1 MAVESSPKNKLADS
15 KDGNGVGRGGSLRLQ
30 SLTKIFDSHDGGS
43 PVAAVDNISL
53 EIPPNQMVTL
63 LGPSGCGK
71 TTTLRI
77 IAGFEQATGGKVWL
91 EDKDITNQPA
101 NRRDMAMV
109 FQSYALFPHMSVF
122 ENVAYGLKVQKVG
135 KPELKRRVDQA
146 MQLTEL
152 SQYANRQPDQLSG
165 GQQQRVAL
173 ARAMVIEP
181 KVLLFDEP
189 LSNLDAKLREQMR
202 VELRRIQQE
211 LGVTGVY
218 VTHDQ
223 AEAMTIS
230 DLVVVMNKGRIEQA
244 APPMEIYQRPASRF
258 VAAFIGKASFL
269 PGKVRELQENLVVV
283 EALGQSW
290 RVFNLGGQLKQNQA
304 ADLVIRPEGVLLGR
318 PGEQPL
324 AGRIALMSYL
334 GPVIEYEVALNGGP
348 VLAVTVSVLGQ
359 EWLPS
364 LGEAVSVGLVET
376 ALAALPG

>member
-1 MAVESSPKNKLADS
+1 
-15 KDGNGVGRGGSLRLQ
+15 
-30 SLTKIFDSHDGGS
+30 
-43 PVAAVDNISL
+43 
-53 EIPPNQMVTL
+53 MVTL

-77 IAGFEQATGGKVWL
+77 IAGFEQATSGKVWL

-101 NRRDMAMV
+101 NRREMAMV

-122 ENVAYGLKVQKVG
+122 ENVAYGLKVQKIG
-135 KPELKRRVDQA
+135 KLELKRRVEQA

-152 SQYANRQPDQLSG
+152 SQYANRQPNQLSG

-230 DLVVVMNKGRIEQA
+230 DMVVVMNKGRIEQA
-244 APPMEIYQRPASRF
+244 APPREIYQRPASRF

-269 PGKVRELQENLVVV
+269 PGKVQELQENIAVV

-290 RVFNLGGQLKQNQA
+290 RVFNLGGQLQQGQA
-304 ADLVIRPEGVLLGR
+304 ADLVIRPEGVLLGH

-324 AGRIALMSYL
+324 AGRITLMSYL
-334 GPVIEYEVALNGGP
+334 GPVIEYEVTLNEGSS
-348 VLAVTVSVLGQ
+348 LAVTVSVLGQ
-359 EWLPS
+359 DWLPT
-364 LGEAVSVGLVET
+364 LGEAVSIGLVET

>member
-1 MAVESSPKNKLADS
+1 
-15 KDGNGVGRGGSLRLQ
+15 
-30 SLTKIFDSHDGGS
+30 
-43 PVAAVDNISL
+43 
-53 EIPPNQMVTL
+53 
-63 LGPSGCGK
+63 
-71 TTTLRI
+71 LRI
-77 IAGFEQATGGKVWL
+77 IAGFEQASSGKVWL

-101 NRRDMAMV
+101 NRREMAMV

-122 ENVAYGLKVQKVG
+122 ENIAYGLKVQKTNR
-135 KPELKRRVDQA
+135 EDLKARVAQA
-146 MQLTEL
+146 MKLTEL
-152 SQYANRQPDQLSG
+152 TQYANRQPNQLSG

-173 ARAMVIEP
+173 ARAIVIEP

-244 APPMEIYQRPASRF
+244 AAPREIYQRPASRF

-269 PGKVRELQENLVVV
+269 AGKVREVQENMVVV
-283 EALGQSW
+283 EVLGQSW
-290 RVFNLGGQLKQNQA
+290 RVFNLGGQLQQDQD
-304 ADLVIRPEGVLLGR
+304 ADLVIRPEGVILGH

-324 AGRIALMSYL
+324 EGRITLLSYL
-334 GPVIEYEVALNGGP
+334 GPVIEYEITLNGGAA
-348 VLAVTVSVLGQ
+348 LAVTVSVLGQ
-359 EWLPS
+359 EWLPG

>member
-1 MAVESSPKNKLADS
+1 MAVESSTSKLSQATG
-15 KDGNGVGRGGSLRLQ
+15 GNGLGRGGSLRLQ
-30 SLTKIFDSHDGGS
+30 ALTKIFESHDGGR

-53 EIPPNQMVTL
+53 DIPPNQMVTL

-77 IAGFEQATGGKVWL
+77 IAGFEQATGGTVWL

-101 NRRDMAMV
+101 NRREMAMV

-122 ENVAYGLKVQKVG
+122 ENVAYGLKVQKIGRV
-135 KPELKRRVDQA
+135 ELKKRVEQA

-152 SQYANRQPDQLSG
+152 SQYANRQPNQLSG

-230 DLVVVMNKGRIEQA
+230 DMVVVMNKGRIEQA
-244 APPMEIYQRPASRF
+244 APPREIYQRPASRF

-269 PGKVRELQENLVVV
+269 PGKVQELQKNMVVV

-290 RVFNLGGQLKQNQA
+290 RVFNLGGQLQQGQA

-324 AGRIALMSYL
+324 AGRITLMSYL
-334 GPVIEYEVALNGGP
+334 GPVIEYEVTLNEGSS
-348 VLAVTVSVLGQ
+348 LAVTVSVLGQ
-359 EWLPS
+359 DWLPT
-364 LGEAVSVGLVET
+364 LGEAVSIGLVET
-376 ALAALPG
+376 ALAAIPG

>member
-1 MAVESSPKNKLADS
+1 MAVESSTKKTNNFLGGKGA
-15 KDGNGVGRGGSLRLQ
+15 GRGGSLRLQ
-30 SLTKIFDSHDGGS
+30 SLTKIFETHGGGGQ
-43 PVAAVDNISL
+43 VAAVDGVSL
-53 EIPPNQMVTL
+53 DIPPNQMVTL

-77 IAGFEQATGGKVWL
+77 IAGFEQASSGKVWL

-101 NRRDMAMV
+101 NRREMAMV

-122 ENVAYGLKVQKVG
+122 ENIAYGLKVQKTNR
-135 KPELKRRVDQA
+135 EDLKARVAQA
-146 MQLTEL
+146 MKLTEL
-152 SQYANRQPDQLSG
+152 TQYANRQPNQLSG

-173 ARAMVIEP
+173 ARAIVIEP

-244 APPMEIYQRPASRF
+244 AAPREIYQRPASRF

-269 PGKVRELQENLVVV
+269 AGKVREVQENMVVV
-283 EALGQSW
+283 EVLGQSW
-290 RVFNLGGQLKQNQA
+290 RVFNLGGQLQQDQD
-304 ADLVIRPEGVLLGR
+304 ADLVIRPEGVILGH

-324 AGRIALMSYL
+324 EGRITLLSYL
-334 GPVIEYEVALNGGP
+334 GPVIEYEITLNGGAA
-348 VLAVTVSVLGQ
+348 LAVTVSVLGQ
-359 EWLPS
+359 EWLPG